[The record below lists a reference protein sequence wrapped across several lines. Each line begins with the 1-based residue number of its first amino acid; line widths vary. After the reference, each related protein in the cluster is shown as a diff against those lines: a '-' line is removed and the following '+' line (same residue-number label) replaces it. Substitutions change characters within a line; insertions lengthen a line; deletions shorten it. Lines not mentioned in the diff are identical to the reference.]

1 VLGRSRNCFTFG
13 NRKQMKTSKWLF
25 FCSVLA
31 SLWVAGATSAPDD
44 KEDFDRLD
52 ISGNGYLTG
61 PEILPAIRS
70 YDLDGNGNI
79 DFKEFVA
86 ARAKSKA
93 APGEQKSAGTP
104 QGSVADDEA
113 LWKKLDWN
121 PDDVLDGKELEGGWV
136 KYDLDKNGEVSK
148 AEFLAGRAKERGT
161 TIRPVGVR
169 PTVPKSPPNTPPPAS
184 PTPMRLPALA
194 ARPGYVIGRAV
205 FADGRP
211 IPRFKVTALGWT
223 GEVHLGAVGTAPNLG
238 SMIAQNGQYAIRT
251 TSEIDRRPVRARVTA
266 VTASAI
272 LTHSGKEFYL
282 ELHPTDGK
290 KDGSGEG
297 SFLGD
302 SGNGVVR
309 DFILRLS
316 GPKRGFER
324 NTPPRD
330 TNTNNRGDASFGA
343 FYGGTVSLSLP
354 RDAATLEGATLTATF
369 TPTGPLY
376 DGSASS
382 AVVRT
387 MILRKPDISTA
398 YFRDIPLAD
407 YTLAVQITKAGAAPQ
422 ALPIRILGGNLQGTA
437 PVVFEPLSQWGV
449 STVTVISE

>member
-1 VLGRSRNCFTFG
+1 
-13 NRKQMKTSKWLF
+13 MKTSKWIVL
-25 FCSVLA
+25 CGVLA
-31 SLWVAGATSAPDD
+31 SLWVVGATTAPDD

-93 APGEQKSAGTP
+93 AGAS

-148 AEFLAGRAKERGT
+148 VEFLAGRAKERGT
-161 TIRPVGVR
+161 TVRPVGAR
-169 PTVPKSPPNTPPPAS
+169 PTAPKSPPRVNIPPPAS

-205 FADGRP
+205 FSDGHP
-211 IPRFKVTALGWT
+211 ISRFKVTVLGFT
-223 GEVHLGAVGTAPNLG
+223 GEVHLGPVGTLPNLG
-238 SMIAQNGQYAIRT
+238 TMTAQNGQYAIRT

-272 LTHSGKEFYL
+272 LTHRGKELFL

-302 SGNGVVR
+302 SGKGVVR

-316 GPKRGFER
+316 GPKRGFEH

-330 TNTNNRGDASFGA
+330 TSTNNRGDASFGA
-343 FYGGTVSLSLP
+343 FYGGTVSLGLP
-354 RDAATLEGATLTATF
+354 RNAATLEGATLTAIF
-369 TPTGPLY
+369 TPTSSLY
-376 DGSASS
+376 DGSASKTI
-382 AVVRT
+382 VRT
-387 MILRKPDISTA
+387 MILRKPDIYTA

-407 YTLAVQITKAGAAPQ
+407 YTLAVQITKPGDTPQ
-422 ALPIRILGGNLQGTA
+422 ALPLRVLGGNLQGNA
-437 PVVFEPLSQWGV
+437 PVVFEPFGQSGV
-449 STVTVISE
+449 STVMVISE